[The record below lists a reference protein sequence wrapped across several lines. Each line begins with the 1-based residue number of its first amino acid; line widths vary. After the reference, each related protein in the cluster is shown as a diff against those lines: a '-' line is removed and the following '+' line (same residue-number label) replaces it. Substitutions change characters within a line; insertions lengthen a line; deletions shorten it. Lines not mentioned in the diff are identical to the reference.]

1 MHAWDRKVV
10 SLLLSSSMKFM
21 SFLSVESVGNINIG
35 TLKFLFCYFFTSTQR
50 FVSCCCVKHE

>member
-50 FVSCCCVKHE
+50 FLAVV

>member
-21 SFLSVESVGNINIG
+21 SFHSVESVGNINIG
-35 TLKFLFCYFFTSTQR
+35 TLMKFLFCYFFTSTQR
-50 FVSCCCVKHE
+50 FLAVV